1 MEEKFK
7 NFLENKNSVL
17 WVSTIYFEEFK
28 KIFDS
33 ELEKISDKK
42 VFKFVENKF
51 LDDEGVT
58 LYSLIDK
65 LYAEGIRKTPIYLL
79 IENSYE
85 ELGKE
90 ENINYIK
97 EIVNM
102 KKNMPTYNLNLVILD
117 ENTPFENLKNE
128 IEIIVQ
134 GIKEKENYKDWV
146 EEHVRKLAKENNKK
160 ISQKDIRSIINKLDF
175 NIENILG
182 IKSNNFNQ
190 ENSDMIF
197 VKGGKYKPLFLD
209 RKLPNFYTAYG
220 ISDNSS
226 SLDDITELK
235 VNDLLVSKYAVTQE
249 LFEKIMGGNP
259 SKEKGSR
266 CPVTNVGWYTS
277 LKFCNKLSE
286 KEGLV
291 PTYHFDEN
299 NILKIQYVDGSL
311 VSPDLADFSKTEGYR
326 LPLEVEWE
334 WFARGGEIAI
344 QNDTFDYRYSGSD
357 NKDEVAWDDWD
368 VHTVGTKK
376 PNQLG
381 LYDCSGNVWEWCYDS
396 DAKGYINPELGYRYD
411 EATQYKKIKGGA
423 CWHEGGDWNI
433 DDICALDYK
442 ASFEA
447 GYTNNRQGFRI
458 VRTV

>member
-65 LYAEGIRKTPIYLL
+65 LYAEGIRKAPIYLL

-190 ENSDMIF
+190 E
-197 VKGGKYKPLFLD
+197 
-209 RKLPNFYTAYG
+209 
-220 ISDNSS
+220 
-226 SLDDITELK
+226 
-235 VNDLLVSKYAVTQE
+235 
-249 LFEKIMGGNP
+249 
-259 SKEKGSR
+259 
-266 CPVTNVGWYTS
+266 
-277 LKFCNKLSE
+277 
-286 KEGLV
+286 
-291 PTYHFDEN
+291 
-299 NILKIQYVDGSL
+299 
-311 VSPDLADFSKTEGYR
+311 
-326 LPLEVEWE
+326 
-334 WFARGGEIAI
+334 
-344 QNDTFDYRYSGSD
+344 
-357 NKDEVAWDDWD
+357 
-368 VHTVGTKK
+368 
-376 PNQLG
+376 
-381 LYDCSGNVWEWCYDS
+381 
-396 DAKGYINPELGYRYD
+396 
-411 EATQYKKIKGGA
+411 
-423 CWHEGGDWNI
+423 
-433 DDICALDYK
+433 
-442 ASFEA
+442 
-447 GYTNNRQGFRI
+447 I
-458 VRTV
+458 VI

>member
-190 ENSDMIF
+190 E
-197 VKGGKYKPLFLD
+197 
-209 RKLPNFYTAYG
+209 
-220 ISDNSS
+220 
-226 SLDDITELK
+226 
-235 VNDLLVSKYAVTQE
+235 
-249 LFEKIMGGNP
+249 
-259 SKEKGSR
+259 
-266 CPVTNVGWYTS
+266 
-277 LKFCNKLSE
+277 
-286 KEGLV
+286 
-291 PTYHFDEN
+291 
-299 NILKIQYVDGSL
+299 
-311 VSPDLADFSKTEGYR
+311 
-326 LPLEVEWE
+326 
-334 WFARGGEIAI
+334 
-344 QNDTFDYRYSGSD
+344 
-357 NKDEVAWDDWD
+357 
-368 VHTVGTKK
+368 
-376 PNQLG
+376 
-381 LYDCSGNVWEWCYDS
+381 
-396 DAKGYINPELGYRYD
+396 
-411 EATQYKKIKGGA
+411 
-423 CWHEGGDWNI
+423 
-433 DDICALDYK
+433 
-442 ASFEA
+442 
-447 GYTNNRQGFRI
+447 I
-458 VRTV
+458 VI